1 MKEKKDAISAD
12 IFTRF
17 QKGHNLSKKLK
28 TDELQR
34 EAYIKYCKHIA
45 DGYPKKTFSYVNDD
59 LSITSETM
67 EKYIKENKDSPN
79 FDPLLMQIAEA
90 QAFKGW
96 FDEGKKMMTGVY
108 KNGSPMTW
116 QVIMRNMFR
125 KYGWDIEQKEMRTN
139 SQPDMQRL
147 SDSLN
152 NISLHRTPE
161 LEEKIGDSIE
171 NTEE

>member
-1 MKEKKDAISAD
+1 MKEKKDTISAD
-12 IFTRF
+12 VFTRF
-17 QKGHNLSKKLK
+17 QQGHDLSKKLK

-45 DGYPKKTFSYVNDD
+45 DGYPKKTFSYVNDE

-79 FDPLLMQIAEA
+79 FDPLLMQISEA
-90 QAFKGW
+90 RAFKLW
-96 FDEGKKMMTGVY
+96 FDEGKKMMTGAY

-125 KYGWDIEQKEMRTN
+125 KYGWDIEQKEMRSN

-147 SDSLN
+147 SESLN
-152 NISLHRTPE
+152 NIPLSRSLE
-161 LEEKIGDSIE
+161 LEQKIGDIIE
-171 NTEE
+171 NIEE